1 MIVLDTSALLYWT
14 GAPDQLSSKARQ
26 RIDDAEHIIISSI
39 SIWEI
44 GLKTAKGK
52 LALTIS
58 LNEYVARLSKSDG
71 IDIVSVDVDTW
82 LANLALDW
90 DHRDPADRT
99 IVATAQL
106 LDCELI
112 TSDQR
117 ILDFYPNAV
126 W

>member
-14 GAPDQLSSKARQ
+14 GAPDQLSPKAKQ
-26 RIDDAEHIIISSI
+26 QIDDAEHIIVSSI

-52 LALTIS
+52 LALTIG
-58 LNEYVARLSKSDG
+58 LDEYVARLLKSDR
-71 IDIVSVDVDTW
+71 IDIVSVDLDTW

-90 DHRDPADRT
+90 EHRDPADRT

-112 TSDQR
+112 TSDER
-117 ILDFYPNAV
+117 MLDFYSNAV